1 MPKVSVIIPVYNVA
15 NYIERCARSLF
26 EQTLDDMEFIFVDD
40 ASPDDSIQILQKTL
54 FYYPKRKC
62 QVHIIHHS
70 SNLGLTAARNSGL
83 EMATGDFIAY
93 CDSDDYVAINMYKSL
108 YEMAIKEKADVVY
121 CDFFMAYS
129 SYNKYYNT
137 LNENKNKTAFLKQYL
152 LQDWNVLWN
161 MIISHKLLLTNHL
174 HSPKG
179 ITFCEDFYLSVRI
192 LFYANRILKVNEA
205 LYYYNRVNVSSIVHS
220 LYEKKREKDE
230 RNTYLDTIKFF
241 VINGVL
247 KDYQRE
253 MSWRILKNKQDLVLS
268 TNNHQEF
275 LKIYPESHRYILS
288 CPHSY
293 CNEKIK
299 IFMWMLTH
307 HLRWPLLIIL
317 YLRRILGR

>member
-15 NYIERCARSLF
+15 DYIERCARSLF

-54 FYYPKRKC
+54 FYYPQRKC
-62 QVHIIHHS
+62 QVHIIYHS
-70 SNLGLTAARNSGL
+70 SNLGLSAARNSGL
-83 EMATGDFIAY
+83 EIASGDFIAY

-137 LNENKNKTAFLKQYL
+137 LNENKDKTAFLKQYL

-174 HSPKG
+174 HCPRD

-230 RNTYLDTIKFF
+230 QNTYLETIEFF
-241 VINGVL
+241 DKNGIL
-247 KDYQRE
+247 TSCKRE
-253 MSWRILKNKQDLVLS
+253 MSWRVLKNKQDLVLS
-268 TNNHQEF
+268 PNNHQEF
-275 LKIYPESHRYILS
+275 LRIYPESHRYILS
-288 CPHSY
+288 CPRSY